1 MLIPQTRRLYRSPFL
16 RQRGQAIVESVVALS
31 LFMVF
36 LFALQWVWRFGELA
50 QLNAEAPRFA
60 MWERTAYKDNGAADA
75 QSLYSSDADLAPKV
89 FRNVYLTPR
98 GARQSQ
104 AAGGD
109 AIMQDHPDWMTTAAR
124 FFTNTFASAT
134 FGAVANSALTV
145 STNANKSPGGPMGFD
160 PTHNTLTS
168 LKLDDK
174 PYERVQVNGAIGL
187 GEFIA
192 AFMQQRFGITPPAG
206 ATGDGVTTNLALG
219 SLTMVTNSWSAPG
232 AVAIKRI
239 YSELNPLAPTNH
251 VGMVLNNGQYG
262 NLSQLIGGASGFGGN
277 YRVDKAGIN
286 PAQVSALVTQGMGFD
301 YNGLKNPA
309 DLIKLFKPTDEY
321 KENFTFKGVGLEP
334 EFVGV
339 TCKANVPNS
348 IRLTQYTQDELCPS
362 GTMRARVISM
372 FDNPA
377 LRFNAP

>member
-1 MLIPQTRRLYRSPFL
+1 MLPQTRKPYRSAA
-16 RQRGQAIVESVVALS
+16 RHEAGQALFESVVALS

-60 MWERTAYKDNGAADA
+60 MWERTAYKSNGAADV

-98 GARQSQ
+98 GARQTQ

-109 AIMQDHPDWMTTAAR
+109 AMMQDHPDWMTTAAR
-124 FFTNTFASAT
+124 FFTSTFVGAT
-134 FGAVANSALTV
+134 FGAVVNSALTV
-145 STNANKSPGGPMGFD
+145 STNADATPGGPMGFD

-168 LKLDDK
+168 LKLDNK

-187 GEFIA
+187 GDFIS
-192 AFMQQRFGITPPAG
+192 AFMQQRFGITPRAG
-206 ATGDGVTTNLALG
+206 SADNGTTSTTALG

-239 YSELNPLAPTNH
+239 YGELNPLAPANH

-277 YRVDKAGIN
+277 YRIDKVGIN
-286 PAQVSALVTQGMGFD
+286 PAQVSSLVSQGMGFD
-301 YNGLKNPA
+301 YDSLKNPA
-309 DLIKLFKPTDEY
+309 DLMKLLKPTDEY

-362 GTMRARVISM
+362 GTMRARVISL

-377 LRFNAP
+377 LRFVAP